1 MPVASCSKDVVGP
14 AAAVPTL
21 QSDGLQFLA
30 GPGLTDLD
38 ALLSGDGRGLQLL
51 QITFDGLQLA
61 SCLLDLVAAFGAR
74 VGG

>member
-1 MPVASCSKDVVGP
+1 MSIASCSKNVIGP

-30 GPGLTDLD
+30 GSCLADLD

-51 QITFDGLQLA
+51 QVTFDGLQLA

>member
-1 MPVASCSKDVVGP
+1 MSIASCSKNVIGP

-30 GPGLTDLD
+30 GSGLADLD
-38 ALLSGDGRGLQLL
+38 ALLSGDDGRRQLL
-51 QITFDGLQLA
+51 QVTLDGLQLTPG
-61 SCLLDLVAAFGAR
+61 LLDLMAALGAR